1 MKKLLIIL
9 AVLLGIGFIVLT
21 IIYWTTAAGS
31 LPSYIPG
38 FENGVTTVHFKHGLA
53 SLLLALALF
62 AYAWFASGKRSASN

>member
-1 MKKLLIIL
+1 MNKLLITL
-9 AVLLGIGFIVLT
+9 AVLLGIGFLVLAFV
-21 IIYWTTAAGS
+21 YWTTAAGS

-62 AYAWFASGKRSASN
+62 AYAWFASGKISAN